1 MKSSKQKHRWTA
13 LIISRLIVMMN
24 IIWTLL
30 LPRHLTLEEK
40 GGSVHNLGTLA
51 CDTDETKARF
61 SPCKEIQ
68 DTLGF
73 CFHPMDS
80 GLQLL
85 GSRSFPVELGFRI
98 PVLIKQERKGFRIP
112 TAVFR
117 IQRPRIPDST
127 SKKFQ
132 DPGFHKQEIHTTP
145 DNLRPVSNSC
155 WHGTTLTLQKY
166 RRLRGQS
173 WVSTERKCW
182 TVSYEQIIWSNFP
195 AGRKS
200 RTSALWTW
208 PYV

>member
-1 MKSSKQKHRWTA
+1 
-13 LIISRLIVMMN
+13 MMN
-24 IIWTLL
+24 IILTLL
-30 LPRHLTLEEK
+30 LPRHLTLGEK

-85 GSRSFPVELGFRI
+85 GSRSFPAELGFRI

-127 SKKFQ
+127 SKNFQ
-132 DPGFHKQEIHTTP
+132 DPGFDMQKFTGFRNPHSFTWPWGDEIHTTP
-145 DNLRPVSNSC
+145 DEF
-155 WHGTTLTLQKY
+155 TTGLKFMLTRNHLNITKVQTS
-166 RRLRGQS
+166 RRSELSQCQQS
-173 WVSTERKCW
+173 ENIERFHMSK
-182 TVSYEQIIWSNFP
+182 
-195 AGRKS
+195 
-200 RTSALWTW
+200 
-208 PYV
+208 